1 MLCVGGRLAHAILPG
16 ESKYQ
21 RLIPQNSHLARLVV
35 SNAHLSTLHGGTT
48 QVMAH
53 ICTRFWI
60 PSCRSLVRKLV
71 LNCVG
76 RNRFNVKPQYPLM
89 GDLPKERVDVPT
101 KAFKSVGIDFAGRS
115 YVENR
120 HGMLS
125 SQIWHSLSVLQVKLC
140 ISRQC
145 PT

>member
-1 MLCVGGRLAHAILPG
+1 MLCVGVRLAHANLPD

-48 QVMAH
+48 KVMTH
-53 ICTRFWI
+53 IRTRFWI

-76 RNRFNVKPQYPLM
+76 CNQFNVKPQYPLM
-89 GDLPKERVDVPT
+89 GDLPKERVVVPT
-101 KAFKSVGIDFAGRS
+101 KAFESVGIDFAGPF
-115 YVENR
+115 
-120 HGMLS
+120 
-125 SQIWHSLSVLQVKLC
+125 LC
-140 ISRQC
+140 RNSARNVV
-145 PT
+145 